1 MRLTNQN
8 PDRLPT
14 VFGGEFV
21 QEQHRDEAH
30 RNLPPTDSRAIGI
43 AALWLVFF
51 ALAVVSAG
59 VKTFGKVVDVAM
71 ALGSSH

>member
-1 MRLTNQN
+1 MRLTNEN
-8 PDRLPT
+8 PDQLPT

-21 QEQHRDEAH
+21 QEQHRDEALRH
-30 RNLPPTDSRAIGI
+30 LPPTDSSAIGI
-43 AALWLVFF
+43 AALWLAFF
-51 ALAVVSAG
+51 ALAVVSVG

>member
-1 MRLTNQN
+1 MRLTDRK
-8 PDRLPT
+8 PDQLPT

-21 QEQHRDEAH
+21 HEKHRDEAD
-30 RNLPPTDSRAIGI
+30 RNLPPTDGGAIGI

-51 ALAVVSAG
+51 ALAVVSVGA
-59 VKTFGKVVDVAM
+59 KTLGKVVDVAM

>member
-8 PDRLPT
+8 PDQLQT

-43 AALWLVFF
+43 AAVWLVFF
-51 ALAVVSAG
+51 ALVVVSVG
-59 VKTFGKVVDVAM
+59 VKTFERVADVMM
-71 ALGSSH
+71 ASGSLH

>member
-1 MRLTNQN
+1 MRLTNRK
-8 PDRLPT
+8 PDQLPT

-21 QEQHRDEAH
+21 HEQHRDEAH
-30 RNLPPTDSRAIGI
+30 RNLPPADSRAVGI

-51 ALAVVSAG
+51 ALAVVSVGA
-59 VKTFGKVVDVAM
+59 KTFEKVVDVAM